1 MIDSPLKGLK
11 ELDLIE
17 SKDGI
22 TTPNSII
29 DINSIL
35 VNNSDA
41 SSFTLIKN
49 ERTRL
54 NGYLNKSI
62 SDQFYMILPKK

>member
-1 MIDSPLKGLK
+1 LIDKPLKGLK

-54 NGYLNKSI
+54 NSYLNKSI
-62 SDQFYMILPKK
+62 SD

>member
-1 MIDSPLKGLK
+1 LIDRPLKGLK

-41 SSFTLIKN
+41 SSFTQIKN

-62 SDQFYMILPKK
+62 SD